1 MIELPQVWEFSQ
13 AYILNMKQKL
23 LFLLFIALVVI
34 IVPKKAPIAV
44 DKVYS
49 SNEHLLGK
57 AQFSL
62 EDRYAVKSVN
72 DVFKDNILLTY
83 SYMAGEVKDPTHVNW
98 TEVRRDRKYT
108 VTLNPGEVF
117 AFHEDVL
124 PEFKGKVVKT
134 TNAHFGAQ
142 EGFLSDGYLVADGVC
157 HFASLINLAAHNAGL
172 KVVAPTNHDFARI
185 PEVAREYGTA
195 IYYMPG
201 SSSTNQMQ
209 NLYVENTKTKP
220 INMVFDYSNKELSIS
235 IYE

>member
-1 MIELPQVWEFSQ
+1 
-13 AYILNMKQKL
+13 MKQKL
-23 LFLLFIALVVI
+23 LFLLFIAFAAIIIPKKVPVVI
-34 IVPKKAPIAV
+34 E
-44 DKVYS
+44 KVYS

-83 SYMAGEVKDPTHVNW
+83 SYMAGEVKDPAHINW
-98 TEVRRDRKYT
+98 SEVRRNRKYT

-117 AFHEDVL
+117 AYHEDVL
-124 PEFKGKVVKT
+124 PEFKGKVIKT

-185 PEVAREYGTA
+185 PEVSREYGTS

-201 SSSTNQMQ
+201 SASANAMQ
-209 NLYVENTKTKP
+209 NLYVENNQTKP
-220 INMVFDYSNKELSIS
+220 VHMVFDYTDSELSVS